1 MAWVEL
7 TRRSVNGADFS
18 IEFHPDVLS
27 EVIPMIEQ
35 GEIAR
40 VVRGKMSEWY
50 YAKVDSWNDL
60 LRNKKSLQITH
71 FHTGD
76 RGCANFET

>member
-40 VVRGKMSEWY
+40 VVQGKMSE
-50 YAKVDSWNDL
+50 
-60 LRNKKSLQITH
+60 
-71 FHTGD
+71 
-76 RGCANFET
+76 